1 METGGGED
9 GVFMEDHYMLLYATV
24 HKCYSE
30 QSLRAQDKVT
40 CDKLSSER
48 DVAG

>member
-1 METGGGED
+1 MESSWRTTTCY
-9 GVFMEDHYMLLYATV
+9 FMLQSISA
-24 HKCYSE
+24 KCYSE
-30 QSLRAQDKVT
+30 QSSRAQDKVT

>member
-1 METGGGED
+1 
-9 GVFMEDHYMLLYATV
+9 MEDHYMLPYAKV

-30 QSLRAQDKVT
+30 QSSRAQDKVT
-40 CDKLSSER
+40 CDELSSER